1 MSNRNTCPCELRICE
16 PAQSQKL
23 QYRNESLYSQ
33 AVFKR
38 IRYTLKIFPEMKPGR
53 IYGKTFTCETVMKKM
68 YSFYEELDRFISLK
82 WAKLVHNLARANKR
96 LKGWPKIL
104 VISLNGALMPS
115 SGVMAAAVAYF
126 AFLSIFPMVLLVVSI
141 SSLWLG
147 RLVTENQII
156 EQLEFIA
163 PALGQLLGRNIDEIL
178 QSRGTVSG
186 LALLGL
192 IWSASSI
199 FYMLNRSQ
207 SMIWKYDKGPSTWKR
222 RGLAILLVL
231 AIAGPLLFLAS
242 FAGSTL
248 GSIRELIPDS
258 IFAIQHEITLLVSI
272 VMDILSFFVLYILFP
287 HGSSSWRD
295 CIPGAILAGLLWE
308 GAKKAFL
315 LFITSYLTSSN
326 LVYGSLASIIA
337 FMTWVYFTCI
347 IFFFG
352 GYVNYHYHHVKTNAK
367 RTEKSDD
374 DLLDE

>member
-1 MSNRNTCPCELRICE
+1 
-16 PAQSQKL
+16 
-23 QYRNESLYSQ
+23 
-33 AVFKR
+33 
-38 IRYTLKIFPEMKPGR
+38 
-53 IYGKTFTCETVMKKM
+53 MKKLP
-68 YSFYEELDRFISLK
+68 YILEQVDRTTSLWWSK
-82 WAKLVHNLARANKR
+82 AVHALARANRR

-104 VISLNGALMPS
+104 LVSLNEALRPS

-126 AFLSIFPMVLLVVSI
+126 AFLSIFPLVLLVVSI

-178 QSRGTVSG
+178 QTRGTVSG

-199 FYMLNRSQ
+199 FYMLNRTQ
-207 SMIWKYDKGPSTWKR
+207 SMVWKYDKGPSTWKR
-222 RGLAILLVL
+222 RGLAILIVLV
-231 AIAGPLLFLAS
+231 ITGPLLFLGS

-258 IFAIQHEITLLVSI
+258 IFAIQYELTQLFSI
-272 VMDILSFFVLYILFP
+272 IMDILMFFVLYILLP
-287 HGSSSWRD
+287 HGSSSWKD
-295 CIPGAILAGLLWE
+295 CFPGAVLAGLLWE
-308 GAKKAFL
+308 AAKKAFL

-337 FMTWVYFTCI
+337 FMTWVYFSCV

-352 GYVNYHYHHVKTNAK
+352 GYINYHNHQVRSFSRQREGTIA
-367 RTEKSDD
+367 
-374 DLLDE
+374 DLVDE

>member
-1 MSNRNTCPCELRICE
+1 MNLSGFFLGCTRESIMH
-16 PAQSQKL
+16 KL
-23 QYRNESLYSQ
+23 
-33 AVFKR
+33 
-38 IRYTLKIFPEMKPGR
+38 T
-53 IYGKTFTCETVMKKM
+53 
-68 YSFYEELDRFISLK
+68 SFFEELDRSASLR
-82 WAKLVHNLARANKR
+82 WARLVHNLARANMR
-96 LKGWPKIL
+96 LRGWPKIL
-104 VISLNGALMPS
+104 VISFNEALKPS
-115 SGVMAAAVAYF
+115 SGMMAASVAYF

-147 RLVTENQII
+147 RLVSENQII

-207 SMIWKYDKGPSTWKR
+207 SMIWKYDKGPPTWKR
-222 RGLAILLVL
+222 RGLAILIVL
-231 AIAGPLLFLAS
+231 AIAGPLLFLGS

-258 IFAIQHEITLLVSI
+258 VFAIRHELTLAVSI
-272 VMDILSFFVLYILFP
+272 IMDILMFFVMYILFP
-287 HGSSSWRD
+287 HGSSSWKD
-295 CIPGAILAGLLWE
+295 CFPGAVLAGLLWE

-315 LFITSYLTSSN
+315 LFTTSYLTSSN
-326 LVYGSLASIIA
+326 LVYGSLGSIIA
-337 FMTWVYFTCI
+337 FMTWVYFTCL

-352 GYVNYHYHHVKTNAK
+352 GYINYHYHQFK
-367 RTEKSDD
+367 RHSRKAEETYS

>member
-1 MSNRNTCPCELRICE
+1 MSEMNKPSNFLEAMDR
-16 PAQSQKL
+16 AA
-23 QYRNESLYSQ
+23 SLW
-33 AVFKR
+33 
-38 IRYTLKIFPEMKPGR
+38 
-53 IYGKTFTCETVMKKM
+53 
-68 YSFYEELDRFISLK
+68 
-82 WAKLVHNLARANKR
+82 WAKLVHKLARANKR
-96 LKGWPKIL
+96 LKDWPKIL
-104 VISLNGALMPS
+104 IVSLIEALKPG

-126 AFLSIFPMVLLVVSI
+126 AFLSIFPLVLLVVSI

-207 SMIWKYDKGPSTWKR
+207 SMIWQFDKGPSTWKR
-222 RGLAILLVL
+222 RGLAILIVL
-231 AIAGPLLFLAS
+231 AITGPLLFLGS
-242 FAGSTL
+242 FAGSML
-248 GSIRELIPDS
+248 DSIRELIPDS
-258 IFAIQHEITLLVSI
+258 IFALQHELTLLVSI
-272 VMDILSFFVLYILFP
+272 IMDILMFFVLYILFP
-287 HGSSSWRD
+287 HGSSSWKD

-308 GAKKAFL
+308 AAKKAFL

-337 FMTWVYFTCI
+337 FMTWVYFSCV

-352 GYVNYHYHHVKTNAK
+352 GYFNYHYHQFKVHSRKAEATYA
-367 RTEKSDD
+367 